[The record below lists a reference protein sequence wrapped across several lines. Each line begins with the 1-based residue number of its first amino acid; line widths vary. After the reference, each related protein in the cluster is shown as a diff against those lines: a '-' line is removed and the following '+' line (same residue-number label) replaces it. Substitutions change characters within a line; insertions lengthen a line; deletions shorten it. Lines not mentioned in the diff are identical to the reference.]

1 MDRLPITGC
10 TREENCDSPLQ
21 TDCLRQTV
29 PGKIPVTERNVTD
42 HNRQTAYSRQCQAK
56 KPVTDHNGQTVY
68 YRQ

>member
-29 PGKIPVTERNVTD
+29 PGKIPVTEQNVTD
-42 HNRQTAYSRQCQAK
+42 HITDRLPTAGSARQK
-56 KPVTDHNGQTVY
+56 NL
-68 YRQ
+68 